1 MVGKCTFQRYKVI
14 NRSECPS
21 YRAPKCCKMITI
33 ITKRSCYKLWHATLR
48 QLLDVVIWPSRYREI
63 HMKCTDVCIV
73 QCALC
78 IVHQAK
84 SRLET

>member
-1 MVGKCTFQRYKVI
+1 MVGKCTFQRYEVI
-14 NRSECPS
+14 NWSKCPS

-33 ITKRSCYKLWHATLR
+33 ITKRSCYKLWHATLQ